1 MVFLTFDQ
9 ETSNKQYIERC
20 NENKIRDQLK
30 KKRPILFSSDELS
43 NKEYLNRF
51 AKQRILSS
59 VSMCDLAFTFHIYS
73 SIRNN

>member
-1 MVFLTFDQ
+1 MFGIVRYGFSYLRPKYDSQ

-30 KKRPILFSSDELS
+30 NKSQYRFRLMNFS

-51 AKQRILSS
+51 AKQ
-59 VSMCDLAFTFHIYS
+59 
-73 SIRNN
+73 